1 MVGLIDCNNFYA
13 SCERLFQPKYKGV
26 PVVVLSNNDGCVIAR
41 SNEAKEVGIPM
52 GAPYFKYRELI
63 EKHGVAVFSSHYEL
77 YGDIS
82 ARVMNNIARFS
93 PEMEVYSID
102 ECFIGMSGMNDLEDY
117 SERLRST
124 VIQNTGIP
132 ISIGVAPSKVLA
144 KVANKLSKKAKGYMV
159 LDSED
164 KIENVL
170 SDYPVEDIW
179 GVGRQHAI
187 RLQKIGVK
195 TAMQFRQL
203 PVDWVQKHMSIVGVR
218 LWRELWGQ
226 SCLPLKMMSDPK
238 KNLTTSR
245 GFGRTT
251 DSYEELM
258 EATASYTARLAQKLR
273 REKLCCKII
282 AVRLL
287 TNRFIDQN
295 KQTYPSITIPLPVP
309 VNNSVEMVRH
319 ALWGLGKIF
328 LKGYKYQKVEI
339 MALCLI
345 PETEVQF
352 SLFNNYEGSRFNKV
366 SSLMDKLNK
375 HYGAGS
381 VRLGSEGHNP
391 KWNLRREFLSPNYT
405 TSWNDIVKLN

>member
-1 MVGLIDCNNFYA
+1 MIGLIDCNNFYA
-13 SCERLFQPKYKGV
+13 SCERLFQPKYKDV

-41 SNEAKEVGIPM
+41 SNEAKEIGIPM
-52 GAPYFKYRELI
+52 GAPYFQYRELI
-63 EKHGVAVFSSHYEL
+63 EEHQVAVFSSHYEL

-82 ARVMNNIARFS
+82 ARVMTNIARFS
-93 PEMEVYSID
+93 PEIEVYSID
-102 ECFIGMSGMNDLEDY
+102 ECFIGLSGVNDLDAY
-117 SERLRST
+117 SEKMRQT

-132 ISIGVAPSKVLA
+132 ISVGVAPSKVLA
-144 KVANKLSKKAKGYMV
+144 KVANKLSKKAKGFMV
-159 LDSED
+159 LDTPE
-164 KIENVL
+164 KINEAL
-170 SDYPVEDIW
+170 KDYPVADIW

-187 RLQKIGVK
+187 RLQKIGVN
-195 TAMQFRQL
+195 TAKQFREL

-226 SCLPLKMMSDPK
+226 SCMSLKMMGDPK

-251 DSYEELM
+251 DNYEELI
-258 EATASYTARLAQKLR
+258 EATSSYTARLAQKLR

-282 AVRLL
+282 SVRLL
-287 TNRFIDQN
+287 TNRFIDQS
-295 KQTYPSITIPLPVP
+295 KQVYPSITITLPIP
-309 VNNSVEMVRH
+309 ANNSVEMVKH
-319 ALWGLGKIF
+319 ALWGLNQIF

-345 PETEVQF
+345 PEAEVQF
-352 SLFNNYEGSRFNKV
+352 NLFNNYEAERLNRL

-381 VRLGSEGHNP
+381 IRLGSEGHNP
-391 KWNLRREFLSPNYT
+391 KWNLRRDFLSPNYT
-405 TSWNDIVKLN
+405 TNWKEIIKVG

>member
-13 SCERLFQPKYKGV
+13 SCERLFQPKYIGV

-41 SNEAKEVGIPM
+41 SNEAKEIIPM
-52 GAPYFKYRELI
+52 GAPYFQYREVI
-63 EKHGVAVFSSHYEL
+63 EQHGVAVFSSHYEL

-102 ECFIGMSGMNDLEDY
+102 ECFIGLKGIDGLDAY
-117 SERLRST
+117 SERLRNE

-144 KVANKLSKKAKGYMV
+144 KVANKLSKKDKGFMV
-159 LDSED
+159 LDTPE
-164 KIENVL
+164 KIEKIL
-170 SDYPVEDIW
+170 SEYPVEDIW

-195 TAMQFRQL
+195 TAKQFREL
-203 PVDWVQKHMSIVGVR
+203 PIEWVQKNMSIVGVR
-218 LWRELWGQ
+218 LWRELWGT

-245 GFGRTT
+245 GFGRAT
-251 DSYEELM
+251 DIYEELV

-273 REKLCCKII
+273 RERLCCKII
-282 AVRLL
+282 SVRLL
-287 TNRFIDQN
+287 TNRFIDES
-295 KQTYPSITIPLPVP
+295 KQTYPSITIPLPVAL
-309 VNNSVEMVRH
+309 NNSVEMVRH
-319 ALWGLGKIF
+319 ALWGLGKVF
-328 LKGYKYQKVEI
+328 LAGYKYQKVEI

-345 PETEVQF
+345 PEAEVQF
-352 SLFNNYEGSRFNKV
+352 SLFNEYEGERFNKI
-366 SSLMDKLNK
+366 SSLMDKLNR
-375 HYGAGS
+375 HYGAGAL
-381 VRLGSEGHNP
+381 RLGAEGHNP
-391 KWNLRREFLSPNYT
+391 KWNLRRDFLSPNYT
-405 TSWNDIVKLN
+405 TNWNDLVKLK

>member
-13 SCERLFQPKYKGV
+13 SCERLFQPKYKDV

-52 GAPYFKYRELI
+52 GAPYFKYKEMI
-63 EKHGVAVFSSHYEL
+63 DKNGVAVFSSHYEL

-102 ECFIGMSGMNDLEDY
+102 ECFIGMNGMSDLEDY

-159 LDSED
+159 LDTEE
-164 KIENVL
+164 KIEKVL
-170 SDYPVEDIW
+170 SDYPIEDIW

-195 TAMQFRQL
+195 TARQFREL
-203 PVDWVQKHMSIVGVR
+203 PIDWVQKHMSIVGVR

-226 SCLPLKMMSDPK
+226 SCLPLKMMNDPK

-251 DSYEELM
+251 DSYEDLM

-282 AVRLL
+282 SVRLL

-295 KQTYPSITIPLPVP
+295 KQAYPAITIPLPVP

-328 LKGYKYQKVEI
+328 LAGYKYQKVEI

-345 PETEVQF
+345 PEAEVQF

-391 KWNLRREFLSPNYT
+391 KWNLRRDFLSPNYT
-405 TSWNDIVKLN
+405 TNWNDIVKLG